1 VSSALAPLQHRAF
14 RYLAAG
20 RLVVMLGNSI
30 APIALAFAVLDLT
43 GSAADLGLVVGARSV
58 MNVVF
63 ILFGGVVADRLP
75 RNLVLFVSCTVAA
88 VSQGVVA
95 TLVLTHTATIPALLG
110 LSAVNGIASAFAFPA
125 ASALIAQTV
134 PAELLRQANAINR
147 LGTSAAMIA
156 GAAAG
161 GVLVAAVGP
170 GWGLAIDAGTFAVAG
185 ALFRLVKVADYRA
198 ASDGPSSV
206 LGDLRAGWAEVV
218 ARTWVWVVVLAFG
231 FINMAFVAALS
242 VLGPVVADTTFG
254 RQWWGVVLAA
264 EMAGMLVGAL
274 VAMRLR
280 VRRLLLVG
288 VACCFGDAVFVFT
301 LGTGLHLALL
311 FLAAFIG
318 GVAMEQFAIAWEVS
332 IQEHIPAD
340 RLARV
345 YSYDALG
352 SFIAIPLGQVAAGP
366 VADRAGVQPAL
377 FAAAAIIALSVVAM
391 LASGEVRTLEHRPK
405 RPESQGEESAALPV
419 SA

>member
-1 VSSALAPLQHRAF
+1 
-14 RYLAAG
+14 
-20 RLVVMLGNSI
+20 
-30 APIALAFAVLDLT
+30 
-43 GSAADLGLVVGARSV
+43 LGLVVGARSV

-185 ALFRLVKVADYRA
+185 ALFRMVKVR
-198 ASDGPSSV
+198 SEEHTSELQS
-206 LGDLRAGWAEVV
+206 RE
-218 ARTWVWVVVLAFG
+218 
-231 FINMAFVAALS
+231 N
-242 VLGPVVADTTFG
+242 
-254 RQWWGVVLAA
+254 
-264 EMAGMLVGAL
+264 LVC
-274 VAMRLR
+274 
-280 VRRLLLVG
+280 RLLL
-288 VACCFGDAVFVFT
+288 A
-301 LGTGLHLALL
+301 
-311 FLAAFIG
+311 
-318 GVAMEQFAIAWEVS
+318 
-332 IQEHIPAD
+332 
-340 RLARV
+340 
-345 YSYDALG
+345 
-352 SFIAIPLGQVAAGP
+352 
-366 VADRAGVQPAL
+366 
-377 FAAAAIIALSVVAM
+377 
-391 LASGEVRTLEHRPK
+391 
-405 RPESQGEESAALPV
+405 
-419 SA
+419 